1 MPINKINATDFQ
13 DLMLYRVHEILLIAS
28 EYDSYI
34 LEEDGRLTE
43 QILNEYMGMNLS
55 YAPRMWNASSA
66 SDATDMLRKRT
77 FDLVIIML
85 RISDMNPF
93 TLSKKIKKAYPEKP
107 IILLAFDES
116 ELEHIP
122 KNYNETID
130 NIFIWTG
137 NSNVFPAIIKYVE
150 DKENVSRDT
159 QEGDVRSIIVV
170 EDTPRYYSSILPM
183 LYKLIVYHTKIL
195 ISESLDDTQKLFHL
209 RKRPKILLAQNYEQ
223 AVLYFDKYKKNLLG
237 IISDIRFPKSGIKD
251 PSAGITFSEY
261 AQSQDEAIPIILQTT
276 EVTNFDDIAHITE
289 LLLNKNSST
298 LYYDLKDLIIK
309 NFGFGNFIF
318 KDLNNSKIIEA
329 SNIEELYKGIE
340 KISSESLVYHASRN
354 HFSNWLSVRGEFEIA
369 NEFRKLKNSH
379 FDHIEDRRSYH
390 LSLLKNALKNRK
402 EKFKLIDFK
411 QKNIESS
418 NFLRIGKGSLGG
430 KARGLAFL
438 NENIFKNKIHEKFPS
453 INFKVPR
460 TAVISTDSFDLF
472 MDENNLWET
481 ALNSNDNTIILK
493 YFMKGRLSKEVI
505 KSIKSFIKTIKS
517 PLAIRSSGLLEDSQ
531 YQPLAGMYST
541 FMLPNSSESE
551 KERLSQVCEAIKRI
565 YASTFYKAPKTL
577 LSQFVQRHEEEK
589 MAIIIME
596 MTGKNHSGRYYPTF
610 SGVAQSH
617 NYYPVSHMKR
627 NQGISFIAL
636 GLGKTIA
643 EGKKSL
649 RFSPYYPDIIS
660 QFYSSN
666 TLLDNSQNQF
676 FALDLNNGDNPM
688 LKGENENLSLYNLD
702 VAEKDKELKHIASVL
717 DTNDNLLRDS
727 LINNGPRIL
736 TFSGILKYDRFPL
749 AEILK
754 YFLEYGQS
762 SLGCPV
768 ELEFAVN
775 LNENG
780 MDDFSLLQIKP
791 MTITSFNRSQI
802 DNEIDKKLLVC
813 KSDLVLGEG
822 IIDDIKHIIYVDLK
836 EFDISQTKMIA
847 YQIEKFNNKL
857 GPKNPYMLVGP
868 GRWGSTDQWLGIP
881 TSWDQINN
889 AKIILELSI
898 EGLEPDPS
906 FGSHFFQN
914 LTSLHLGYFTY
925 NKKQTIT
932 NINWEFMNKLEIIE
946 SDGCV
951 KLLKIQNSIKCM
963 IDGTTGK
970 GIIFENYTT
979 P

>member
-1 MPINKINATDFQ
+1 
-13 DLMLYRVHEILLIAS
+13 MLYRVHEILLIAS

-43 QILNEYMGMNLS
+43 QILGEYIGMNLS
-55 YAPRMWNASSA
+55 YAPRLWNASSA
-66 SDATDMLRKRT
+66 SDAMDMLNKRS

-85 RISDMNPF
+85 RISDMNPIS
-93 TLSKKIKKAYPEKP
+93 LSKKIKKSYPDKP

-122 KNYNETID
+122 QNYNQTID
-130 NIFIWTG
+130 NIFIWSG

-159 QEGDVRSIIVV
+159 KEGDVRSIIVI

-183 LYKLIVYHTKIL
+183 LYKLIVYHTKKL
-195 ISESLDDTQKLFHL
+195 INESLDDTQKLFHL

-223 AVLYFDKYKKNLLG
+223 AVLYFDKYQKNLLG
-237 IISDIRFPKSGIKD
+237 IISDIRFPKSGIKHK
-251 PSAGITFSEY
+251 SAGIKFSEY
-261 AQSQDEAIPIILQTT
+261 AHSKDEGIPIILQTT
-276 EVTNFDDIAHITE
+276 EAINSQDVSHITD
-289 LLLNKNSST
+289 LFLNKNSST

-318 KDLNNSKIIEA
+318 KDSKNKSKIIKA
-329 SNIEELYKGIE
+329 TNIEELYKGIE
-340 KISSESLVYHASRN
+340 MISTESLVYHASRN
-354 HFSNWLSVRGEFEIA
+354 HFSNWLAVRGEFDIA
-369 NEFRKLKNSH
+369 NQFRKLKNSH
-379 FDHIEDRRSYH
+379 FDHTEDRRLYH
-390 LSLLKNALKNRK
+390 LDLLENALKNRQ
-402 EKFKLIDFK
+402 EKFKLVDFK

-438 NENIFKNKIHEKFPS
+438 NENIFKDKINTKFPS
-453 INFKVPR
+453 LNIKVPR
-460 TAVISTDSFDLF
+460 TAVVSTDSFDIF
-472 MDENNLWET
+472 MDENNLWEI
-481 ALNSNDNTIILK
+481 ALNSTDNEAILNH
-493 YFMKGRLSKEVI
+493 FMKARLSKEVI
-505 KSIKSFIKTIKS
+505 KSIKSFLKTIKS

-541 FMLPNSSESE
+541 FMIPNSSESE
-551 KERLSQVCEAIKRI
+551 KEKLSQVCEAIKRI

-577 LSQFVQRHEEEK
+577 LSQFIQRHEEEK
-589 MAIIIME
+589 MAVIIME
-596 MTGKNHSGRYYPTF
+596 MIGKNHNDRFYPTF

-617 NYYPVSHMKR
+617 NYYPVSHMQR
-627 NQGISFIAL
+627 NQGIGFVAL

-666 TLLDNSQNQF
+666 TMLENSQNQF
-676 FALDLNNGDNPM
+676 FALNLKNGDNPM
-688 LKGENENLSLYNLD
+688 LNGESKNLSLYDLD
-702 VAEKDKELKHIASVL
+702 IAEKDGELKYLASVF
-717 DTNDNLLRDS
+717 DTNDNVVRDS
-727 LINNGPRIL
+727 LKNNGPRVL
-736 TFSGILKYDRFPL
+736 TFSGILKYNRFPL

-775 LNENG
+775 LNENKK
-780 MDDFSLLQIKP
+780 DDFSLLQMKP
-791 MTITSFNRSQI
+791 MTISSFNRSKI
-802 DNEIDKKLLVC
+802 DEDIDKDLLLC
-813 KSDLVLGEG
+813 KSNIVLGEG
-822 IIDDIKHIIYVDLK
+822 IINDIRNIIYVDLK
-836 EFDISQTKMIA
+836 EFDISKTKLIA
-847 YQIEKFNNKL
+847 HQIEKLNDKL
-857 GPKNPYMLVGP
+857 GPKNPYLLMGP
-868 GRWGSTDQWLGIP
+868 GRWGSSDQWLGIP

-914 LTSLHLGYFTY
+914 LTSLHLGYFSY
-925 NKKQTIT
+925 NKKQTI
-932 NINWEFMNKLEIIE
+932 NDINWDFINKLDVLE

-951 KLLKIQNSIKCM
+951 KLLKLQKPLKCM

-970 GIIFENYTT
+970 GIIFEN
-979 P
+979 

>member
-1 MPINKINATDFQ
+1 
-13 DLMLYRVHEILLIAS
+13 MLYRVHEILLIAS

-43 QILNEYMGMNLS
+43 QILGEYIGMNLS
-55 YAPRMWNASSA
+55 YAPRLWNASSA
-66 SDATDMLRKRT
+66 SDAMDMLNDKS

-85 RISDMNPF
+85 RISDMNPIS
-93 TLSKKIKKAYPEKP
+93 LSKKIKKSYPDKP

-122 KNYNETID
+122 QNYNQTID
-130 NIFIWTG
+130 NIFIWSG

-159 QEGDVRSIIVV
+159 KEGDVRSIIVI

-183 LYKLIVYHTKIL
+183 LYKLIVYHTKKL
-195 ISESLDDTQKLFHL
+195 INESLDDTQKLFHL

-223 AVLYFDKYKKNLLG
+223 AVLYFDKYQKNLLG
-237 IISDIRFPKSGIKD
+237 IISDIRFPKSGIKHK
-251 PSAGITFSEY
+251 SAGIKFSEY
-261 AQSQDEAIPIILQTT
+261 AHSKDEGIPIILQTT
-276 EVTNFDDIAHITE
+276 EVINSQDVSHITD
-289 LLLNKNSST
+289 LFLNKNSST

-318 KDLNNSKIIEA
+318 KDSKNKSKIIKA
-329 SNIEELYKGIE
+329 TNIEELYKGIE
-340 KISSESLVYHASRN
+340 MISTESLVYHASRN
-354 HFSNWLSVRGEFEIA
+354 HFSNWLAVRGEFDIA
-369 NEFRKLKNSH
+369 NQFRKLKNSH
-379 FDHIEDRRSYH
+379 FDHTEDRRLYH
-390 LSLLKNALKNRK
+390 LDLLENALKNRQ
-402 EKFKLIDFK
+402 EKFKLVDFK

-438 NENIFKNKIHEKFPS
+438 NENIFKDKINTKFPS
-453 INFKVPR
+453 LNIKVPR
-460 TAVISTDSFDLF
+460 TAVVSTDSFDIF
-472 MDENNLWET
+472 MDENNLWEI
-481 ALNSNDNTIILK
+481 ALNSTDNEAILNH
-493 YFMKGRLSKEVI
+493 FMKARLSKEVI
-505 KSIKSFIKTIKS
+505 KSIKSFLKTIKS

-541 FMLPNSSESE
+541 FMIPNSSESE
-551 KERLSQVCEAIKRI
+551 KEKLSQVCEAIKRI

-577 LSQFVQRHEEEK
+577 LSQFIQRHEEEK
-589 MAIIIME
+589 MAVIIME
-596 MTGKNHSGRYYPTF
+596 MIGKNHNDRFYPTF

-617 NYYPVSHMKR
+617 NYYPVSHMQR
-627 NQGISFIAL
+627 NQGIGFVAL

-666 TLLDNSQNQF
+666 TMLENSQNQF
-676 FALDLNNGDNPM
+676 FALNLKNGDNPM
-688 LKGENENLSLYNLD
+688 LNGESKNLSLYDLD
-702 VAEKDKELKHIASVL
+702 IAEKDGELKYLASVF
-717 DTNDNLLRDS
+717 DTNDNVVRDS
-727 LINNGPRIL
+727 LKNNGPRVL
-736 TFSGILKYDRFPL
+736 TFSGILKYNRFPL

-775 LNENG
+775 LNENKK
-780 MDDFSLLQIKP
+780 DDFSLLQMKP
-791 MTITSFNRSQI
+791 MTISSFNRSKI
-802 DNEIDKKLLVC
+802 DEDIDKDLLLC
-813 KSDLVLGEG
+813 KSNIVLGEG
-822 IIDDIKHIIYVDLK
+822 IINDIRNIIYVDLK
-836 EFDISQTKMIA
+836 EFDVSKTKLIA
-847 YQIEKFNNKL
+847 HQIEKLNDKL
-857 GPKNPYMLVGP
+857 GPKNPYLLMGP
-868 GRWGSTDQWLGIP
+868 GRWGSSDQWLGIP

-914 LTSLHLGYFTY
+914 LTSLHLGYFSY
-925 NKKQTIT
+925 NKKQTI
-932 NINWEFMNKLEIIE
+932 NDINWDFINKLDVLE

-951 KLLKIQNSIKCM
+951 KLLKLQKPLKCM

-970 GIIFENYTT
+970 GIIFEN
-979 P
+979 